1 METTKIENI
10 WSGLEDNHF
19 NHLGLLYKRYSA
31 EVLPDVF
38 IALKT
43 PEKLRCIAFKI
54 SFSLAFDENQW
65 NQLKDI
71 KIETLADDQDKSKKF
86 LLILLLNKQ
95 HRDIFSTLCEDL
107 IFGVSDVTSEHTLVE
122 KLPERLAKWQS
133 LFEKVGKQGLSDE
146 AQRGLYGEIY
156 FLRLFLNNTLDKNY
170 CLKSWL
176 GPEKSIQDFQYSNW
190 AVEVK
195 TTHGNNHQKI
205 HITSER
211 QLDDSVIEKI
221 FLYHLSLDIR
231 VGYGESLNL
240 LIEEV
245 MELLI
250 TNTIAYNL
258 FKLKLLESGYYD
270 VHKALYEE
278 RGYTIRQ
285 ENFYRV
291 TGNFP
296 RITENQIPI
305 GVGDVRY
312 SIVLSESEEWRIDE
326 QSLFI
331 QINQDQWKTES
342 CKSSI

>member
-1 METTKIENI
+1 MTKIENI
-10 WSGLEDNHF
+10 WTGLESETSNHS
-19 NHLGLLYKRYSA
+19 GLLYKRYSA
-31 EVLPDVF
+31 EVMPDVF
-38 IALKT
+38 IAIKA
-43 PEKLRCIAFKI
+43 PEKLRCIAFRI
-54 SFSLAFDENQW
+54 SATFSFDENQW
-65 NQLKDI
+65 NKLKDI
-71 KIETLADDQDKSKKF
+71 KIETLPDERDRSKKF

-95 HRDIFSTLCEDL
+95 HKDIFSTLCEDL
-107 IFGVSDVTSEHTLVE
+107 IFGVSDVSTEQTLVE
-122 KLPERLAKWQS
+122 KLLERLAKWQS

-156 FLRLFLNNTLDKNY
+156 FLRFFLTNNSDKNY
-170 CLKSWL
+170 CIKSWL

-211 QLDDSVIEKI
+211 QLDDSIIEKI
-221 FLYHLSLDIR
+221 FLFHLSLDVR
-231 VGYGESLNL
+231 VGNGESLNI
-240 LIEEV
+240 LIDEV
-245 MELLI
+245 SELLND
-250 TNTIAYNL
+250 NTMASNL

-270 VHKALYEE
+270 IHKPLYDE

-285 ENFYRV
+285 ENIYRV

-312 SIVLSESEEWRIDE
+312 SIVLSESEEWRINHQTLLGE
-326 QSLFI
+326 I
-331 QINQDQWKTES
+331 Q
-342 CKSSI
+342 

>member
-1 METTKIENI
+1 MTKIENI
-10 WSGLEDNHF
+10 WIGLESETSNHS
-19 NHLGLLYKRYSA
+19 GLLYKRYSA

-38 IALKT
+38 IALKA
-43 PEKLRCIAFKI
+43 PEKLRCIAFRI
-54 SFSLAFDENQW
+54 STTFPFEETQW
-65 NQLKDI
+65 NKLKDI
-71 KIETLADDQDKSKKF
+71 KIETLPDESDKSKKF

-95 HRDIFSTLCEDL
+95 HKDIFSTLCEDL
-107 IFGVSDVTSEHTLVE
+107 IFGVSDVSTEQNLVE
-122 KLPERLAKWQS
+122 KLLERLAKWQS

-156 FLRLFLNNTLDKNY
+156 FLRFFLTNNSDKNY
-170 CLKSWL
+170 CVKSWL

-211 QLDDSVIEKI
+211 QLDDSIIEKI
-221 FLYHLSLDIR
+221 FLFHLSLDVR
-231 VGYGESLNL
+231 MGNGESLNI
-240 LIEEV
+240 LIDAV
-245 MELLI
+245 SELLND
-250 TNTIAYNL
+250 NTMATNL

-270 VHKALYEE
+270 IHKPLYDE

-285 ENFYRV
+285 ENIYRV
-291 TGNFP
+291 TDNFP

-312 SIVLSESEEWRIDE
+312 SIVLSESEEWRINHQTLLGE
-326 QSLFI
+326 I
-331 QINQDQWKTES
+331 Q
-342 CKSSI
+342 

>member
-1 METTKIENI
+1 MTKIENI
-10 WSGLEDNHF
+10 WVGLESETSN
-19 NHLGLLYKRYSA
+19 LSGLLYKRYSA

-38 IALKT
+38 IALKA
-43 PEKLRCIAFKI
+43 PEKLRCIAFRI
-54 SFSLAFDENQW
+54 SAAFPFDENQW
-65 NQLKDI
+65 NKLKDI
-71 KIETLADDQDKSKKF
+71 KIETLPDERDKSKKF

-95 HRDIFSTLCEDL
+95 HKDIFSTLCEDL
-107 IFGVSDVTSEHTLVE
+107 IFGVSDVSTEQTLVE
-122 KLPERLAKWQS
+122 KLLERLAKWQS

-156 FLRLFLNNTLDKNY
+156 FLRFFLTNNSDKNY
-170 CLKSWL
+170 CIKSWL

-211 QLDDSVIEKI
+211 QLDDSIIEKI
-221 FLYHLSLDIR
+221 FLFHLSLDVR
-231 VGYGESLNL
+231 VGNGESLNI
-240 LIEEV
+240 LIDEV
-245 MELLI
+245 SELLND
-250 TNTIAYNL
+250 NTMASNL

-270 VHKALYEE
+270 IHKPLYDE

-285 ENFYRV
+285 ENIYRV

-312 SIVLSESEEWRIDE
+312 SIVLSESEEWRINHQTLLGE
-326 QSLFI
+326 I
-331 QINQDQWKTES
+331 Q
-342 CKSSI
+342 

>member
-1 METTKIENI
+1 MEMTKIENI
-10 WSGLEDNHF
+10 WIGLENEVSNHS
-19 NHLGLLYKRYSA
+19 GLLYKRYSA

-38 IALKT
+38 IALKA
-43 PEKLRCIAFKI
+43 PEKLRCIAFRI
-54 SFSLAFDENQW
+54 SAAFPFDETQW
-65 NQLKDI
+65 NKLKDI
-71 KIETLADDQDKSKKF
+71 KIETLPDESDKSKKF

-95 HRDIFSTLCEDL
+95 HKDIFSTLCEDL
-107 IFGVSDVTSEHTLVE
+107 IFGVSDVSTEQTLVE
-122 KLPERLAKWQS
+122 KLLERLAKWQS

-156 FLRLFLNNTLDKNY
+156 FLRFFLTNNSDKNY
-170 CLKSWL
+170 CIKSWL

-211 QLDDSVIEKI
+211 QLDDSIIEKI
-221 FLYHLSLDIR
+221 FLFHLSLDVR
-231 VGYGESLNL
+231 VGNGESLNILIDEVSGL
-240 LIEEV
+240 LND
-245 MELLI
+245 
-250 TNTIAYNL
+250 NTIATNL

-270 VHKALYEE
+270 IHKPLYDE

-285 ENFYRV
+285 ENIYRV

-296 RITENQIPI
+296 RITENQISI

-312 SIVLSESEEWRIDE
+312 SIVLSESEEWRINHQTLLGE
-326 QSLFI
+326 I
-331 QINQDQWKTES
+331 Q
-342 CKSSI
+342 

>member
-1 METTKIENI
+1 MEMTKIENI
-10 WSGLEDNHF
+10 WVGLESETSNHS
-19 NHLGLLYKRYSA
+19 GLLYKRYSA

-38 IALKT
+38 IALKA
-43 PEKLRCIAFKI
+43 PEKLRCIAFRI
-54 SFSLAFDENQW
+54 SAAFPFDESQW
-65 NQLKDI
+65 NKLKDI
-71 KIETLADDQDKSKKF
+71 KIETLPDERDRSKKF

-95 HRDIFSTLCEDL
+95 HKDIFSTLCEDL
-107 IFGVSDVTSEHTLVE
+107 IFGVSEVSKEQTLVE
-122 KLPERLAKWQS
+122 KLLERLAKWQS

-156 FLRLFLNNTLDKNY
+156 FLRFFLTNNSDKNY
-170 CLKSWL
+170 CVKSWL

-211 QLDDSVIEKI
+211 QLDDSIIEKI
-221 FLYHLSLDIR
+221 FLFHLSLDVR
-231 VGYGESLNL
+231 MGNGESLNI
-240 LIEEV
+240 LIDTV
-245 MELLI
+245 SELLND
-250 TNTIAYNL
+250 NTMATNL

-270 VHKALYEE
+270 IHKPLYDE

-285 ENFYRV
+285 ENIYRV
-291 TGNFP
+291 TDNFP

-312 SIVLSESEEWRIDE
+312 SIVLSESEEWRINHQTLLGE
-326 QSLFI
+326 I
-331 QINQDQWKTES
+331 Q
-342 CKSSI
+342 